1 MTMAP
6 ISDIQRQTYTELYR
20 AYSGRLYGVC
30 LHYVHDHDLANDL
43 LHDSFIVIF
52 SSLDQLRDST
62 KLEPWMRSIVRN
74 IALKH
79 IRRTQMMPESSIEN
93 IPEPAFEETSSHVS
107 EIPLD
112 DLLKVIDELPEQYG
126 KVFRLSILDG
136 LSHKEIGEIM
146 GIAPH
151 SSSSNL
157 ARAKQMLRKIISQN
171 WGILLTFCLCIIA
184 ILFIAEDKNEV
195 LLTDDSIG
203 FNVIKTEKAQVLI
216 SDLISAKALKPLPSR
231 AVTVPKETPD
241 ETDALQPED
250 EESTKE
256 AVENTEAVIEIT
268 EDAITEKHDSEEHDT
283 TYDHADI
290 GANRQVKRRLSFGF
304 SGGILNSGT
313 EEGNRQY
320 PEVDFAPPVSNP
332 GYEESVPTH
341 TDKTYR
347 HHMPISFSVSVQLQ
361 LNDIWAV
368 STGLRYTYLHSEITE
383 SPGKRQY
390 GQDIHYLGI
399 PLKASWTFW
408 RSAHMNAYASAGTTF
423 ELPLSG
429 QMNGRP
435 LDVPCQWSAG
445 LGAGLQ
451 YNITHR
457 IGIYIEPEFYWYFNN
472 GSSIRTIRTERPL
485 SINIPVGIRFSW

>member
-1 MTMAP
+1 MAP

-20 AYSGRLYGVC
+20 TYSGRLYGVC

-74 IALKH
+74 IALNH
-79 IRRTQMMPESSIEN
+79 IRRTHMMPESSIEN
-93 IPEPAFEETSSHVS
+93 IPEPAFEETTAYIS

-126 KVFRLSILDG
+126 KVFRLSVLDG

-171 WGILLTFCLCIIA
+171 WGVLLTFCLCIIA
-184 ILFIAEDKNEV
+184 VLFISEDKNETT
-195 LLTDDSIG
+195 LTSEGIG
-203 FNVIKTEKAQVLI
+203 LDVIETDQAQVLI
-216 SDLISAKALKPLPSR
+216 SGLVPAKALNPLPSR
-231 AVTVPKETPD
+231 TVTVPSEIQD
-241 ETDALQPED
+241 ETEAQQPEGD
-250 EESTKE
+250 ESTSD
-256 AVENTEAVIEIT
+256 ENTEEAVDTIEKAVT
-268 EDAITEKHDSEEHDT
+268 ENHMVQEHET
-283 TYDHADI
+283 VYDHADI
-290 GANRQVKRRLSFGF
+290 GENRQAKRRLSFGF

-313 EEGNRQY
+313 EEGAPQY
-320 PEVDFAPPVSNP
+320 PGVDLAPPVSNP
-332 GYEESVPTH
+332 GYEGSVPSH

-347 HHMPISFSVSVQLQ
+347 HHMPISFSVSAQLQ

-408 RSAHMNAYASAGTTF
+408 KSAHMNAYASAGTTF

-472 GSSIRTIRTERPL
+472 GSSIRTVRTERPVN
-485 SINIPVGIRFSW
+485 INIPVGIRFSW

>member
-1 MTMAP
+1 MAP
-6 ISDIQRQTYTELYR
+6 ISDIQRHTYTELYR
-20 AYSGRLYGVC
+20 TYSGRLFGVC
-30 LHYVHDHDLANDL
+30 LHYVHDHDIASDL

-93 IPEPAFEETSSHVS
+93 IPEPAFEETTAHVS

-126 KVFRLSILDG
+126 KVFRLSVLDG
-136 LSHKEIGEIM
+136 LSHKEIGDIM

-171 WGILLTFCLCIIA
+171 WGIVLTFCLCIIA
-184 ILFIAEDKNEV
+184 VLFIAEDRDETP
-195 LLTDDSIG
+195 LAAGSIG
-203 FNVIKTEKAQVLI
+203 FDVIDADQAQVLI
-216 SDLISAKALKPLPSR
+216 SSLVPAKALNPLPSR
-231 AVTVPKETPD
+231 AITILSDTPS
-241 ETDALQPED
+241 ETDTLKPEVI
-250 EESTKE
+250 ESTE
-256 AVENTEAVIEIT
+256 DADENTERAVTNTREGVTNNHIVLEP
-268 EDAITEKHDSEEHDT
+268 ET
-283 TYDHADI
+283 TYTQTDI
-290 GANRQVKRRLSFGF
+290 NGNRQAKRRLSFGF

-313 EEGNRQY
+313 AEGSPQH
-320 PEVDFAPPVSNP
+320 PGFDLAPPVSNP
-332 GYEESVPTH
+332 GYEESIPTH
-341 TDKTYR
+341 TDKIYR
-347 HHMPISFSVSVQLQ
+347 HNMPISFSLSAQLQ

-368 STGLRYTYLHSEITE
+368 STGLRYTYLHSDITK
-383 SPGKRQY
+383 SPGTRKY

-408 RSAHMNAYASAGTTF
+408 RSARMNAYASAGTTF

-429 QMNGRP
+429 QMNGKP
-435 LDVPCQWSAG
+435 LYVPCQWSAG

-451 YNITHR
+451 YNFTPR
-457 IGIYIEPEFYWYFNN
+457 IGIYIEPELYWYFNN
-472 GSSIRTIRTERPL
+472 GSNIRTIHTDRPV
-485 SINIPVGIRFSW
+485 SINIPLGIRFSW

>member
-1 MTMAP
+1 MAP

-20 AYSGRLYGVC
+20 TYSGRLFGVC
-30 LHYVHDHDLANDL
+30 LHYVHDHDIASDL

-93 IPEPAFEETSSHVS
+93 IPEPAFEETTAHVS

-126 KVFRLSILDG
+126 KVFRLSVLDG

-171 WGILLTFCLCIIA
+171 WGVILTFCMCIIA
-184 ILFIAEDKNEV
+184 ALFIAEDKNETP
-195 LLTDDSIG
+195 LTSEGIG
-203 FNVIKTEKAQVLI
+203 LDVIETDQAQVLI
-216 SDLISAKALKPLPSR
+216 SGLVPAKALNPLPSR
-231 AVTVPKETPD
+231 AVTVPSEIPD
-241 ETDALQPED
+241 ETEAQQPEGD
-250 EESTKE
+250 EST
-256 AVENTEAVIEIT
+256 ADENTEEAVDTIEKAVT
-268 EDAITEKHDSEEHDT
+268 ENHMVQKHET
-283 TYDHADI
+283 VYDHADI
-290 GANRQVKRRLSFGF
+290 GENRQAKRRLSFGF

-313 EEGNRQY
+313 AEGSPQH
-320 PEVDFAPPVSNP
+320 PGFDLAPPVSNP
-332 GYEESVPTH
+332 GYEESIPTH

-347 HHMPISFSVSVQLQ
+347 HHMPISFSLSAQLQ

-368 STGLRYTYLHSEITE
+368 STGLRYTYLHSDITE
-383 SPGKRQY
+383 SPGTRKY

-408 RSAHMNAYASAGTTF
+408 KSAHMNAYASAGTTF

-472 GSSIRTIRTERPL
+472 GSSIRTVRTERPV
-485 SINIPVGIRFSW
+485 SISIPVGIRFSW